1 MHEINLPPAQHP
13 RYPLCGVCLSST
25 DYEDGVYVC
34 EACKLEF
41 DPQTLEASRP
51 LGEPVC
57 GAECSDKSHKWG
69 PCICGASHARNWE
82 CNPCQLPEGHASEH
96 WGGCVAPRRCPHLD
110 KLSKTR

>member
-1 MHEINLPPAQHP
+1 MHEISLPPAQHLE
-13 RYPLCGVCLSST
+13 YPLCGVCLSST

-34 EACKLEF
+34 EACNLEF

-57 GAECSDKSHKWG
+57 GEECSDQTHKWG
-69 PCICGASHARNWE
+69 PCICGASH
-82 CNPCQLPEGHASEH
+82 CQLPKGHSSDH
-96 WGGCVAPRRCPHLD
+96 WDGGTAPRRCPHLD